1 MEPNNA
7 WRNDELCCSNVDHLT
22 SRFDTN
28 SVLKSIRRRK
38 RKAVVFLLANG
49 DLNED
54 VVVDKMPNKKR
65 ASDWESAVA
74 RIVQTSIESP
84 ALFKKILG

>member
-7 WRNDELCCSNVDHLT
+7 WHNDELCCSNVDHLT

>member
-7 WRNDELCCSNVDHLT
+7 WHNDELLDHLT

-65 ASDWESAVA
+65 ASDWESVVA